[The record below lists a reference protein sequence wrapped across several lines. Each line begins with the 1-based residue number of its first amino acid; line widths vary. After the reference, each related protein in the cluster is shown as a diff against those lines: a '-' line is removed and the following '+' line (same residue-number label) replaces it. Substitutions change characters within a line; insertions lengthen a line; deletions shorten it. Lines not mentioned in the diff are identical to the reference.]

1 MSWNRAVQIFK
12 AIVIIMI
19 IVVFGIMGYWQIQ
32 LNKNGKKLDELKIKI
47 EKLKSS
53 KYLKNNKLLFEE
65 DYYDLMFIY
74 IVYLKEDLA
83 SLIEKY

>member
-1 MSWNRAVQIFK
+1 MDKYFK
-12 AIVIIMI
+12 N
-19 IVVFGIMGYWQIQ
+19 FNELS
-32 LNKNGKKLDELKIKI
+32 LNVKRDILIKEIEETLLTIEKICLKNKIKI

>member
-32 LNKNGKKLDELKIKI
+32 LNKNKKKLEELKIKI
-47 EKLKSS
+47 EKL
-53 KYLKNNKLLFEE
+53 NE
-65 DYYDLMFIY
+65 DYNQIRETYKNEIDNE
-74 IVYLKEDLA
+74 VE
-83 SLIEKY
+83 

>member
-1 MSWNRAVQIFK
+1 MGWNRAVQIFK

-47 EKLKSS
+47 EKL
-53 KYLKNNKLLFEE
+53 NE
-65 DYYDLMFIY
+65 DYNQIRETYKNEIDNE
-74 IVYLKEDLA
+74 VE
-83 SLIEKY
+83 

>member
-47 EKLKSS
+47 EKL
-53 KYLKNNKLLFEE
+53 NE
-65 DYYDLMFIY
+65 DYNQIRETYKNEIDNE
-74 IVYLKEDLA
+74 VE
-83 SLIEKY
+83 

>member
-1 MSWNRAVQIFK
+1 MGWNRAVQIFK

-47 EKLKSS
+47 EKL
-53 KYLKNNKLLFEE
+53 NE
-65 DYYDLMFIY
+65 DYNKI
-74 IVYLKEDLA
+74 
-83 SLIEKY
+83 IETYKNEIDNEVE

>member
-1 MSWNRAVQIFK
+1 MDKYFK
-12 AIVIIMI
+12 N
-19 IVVFGIMGYWQIQ
+19 FNELS
-32 LNKNGKKLDELKIKI
+32 LNVKRDILIKELEETLLTIEKNCLKNKIKI